1 MHLAPRNIKECDMKT
16 EHPRL
21 ETQIFVRETMTEHF
35 LQCNLGAAVFATAEL
50 KIFESICGG
59 SKWSLAPIPK
69 LSRKRMPF
77 DRRVLFQL

>member
-1 MHLAPRNIKECDMKT
+1 
-16 EHPRL
+16 
-21 ETQIFVRETMTEHF
+21 MTEHF
-35 LQCNLGAAVFATAEL
+35 LQRNLGAAVFATAEL

-69 LSRKRMPF
+69 LSRKRMLF

>member
-1 MHLAPRNIKECDMKT
+1 MRYEDRAPALGDANLCKNGEG
-16 EHPRL
+16 
-21 ETQIFVRETMTEHF
+21 ETMTEHF
-35 LQCNLGAAVFATAEL
+35 LQRNLGAAVFVTAEL